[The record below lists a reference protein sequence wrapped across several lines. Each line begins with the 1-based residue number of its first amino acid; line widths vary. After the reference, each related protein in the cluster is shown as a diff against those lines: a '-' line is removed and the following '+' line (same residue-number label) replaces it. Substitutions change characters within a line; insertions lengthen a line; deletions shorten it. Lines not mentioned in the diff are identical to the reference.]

1 MTSEHHMAEDERA
14 EQSLRRLMDDI
25 EAMAAVVEGA
35 KGSDELPGHMT
46 MWLDYMVHR
55 ALRAEDGEKEA

>member
-25 EAMAAVVEGA
+25 EAIAAVVEGA
-35 KGSDELPGHMT
+35 KGSDELAGNMT

-55 ALRAEDGEKEA
+55 ALRAEDGENEA